1 MALEPGDVV
10 MLKSGGHTMTVVS
23 VDEENIDC
31 LWIGDDG
38 QMFRQSIPA
47 IALTVVEGL
56 ELDEPDEDEETEDD
70 EDEHEDEDGDE
81 DDEDDEDD
89 DEDEDDD
96 DEEEDDEDDD
106 KERRAKKR

>member
-1 MALEPGDVV
+1 MAFEPGDVV

-23 VDEENIDC
+23 VEEEDIDC

-47 IALTVVEGL
+47 VALSVVEGL
-56 ELDEPDEDEETEDD
+56 EIDEPDEDEETEDD
-70 EDEHEDEDGDE
+70 ED
-81 DDEDDEDD
+81 

-96 DEEEDDEDDD
+96 DEEDDGDEDDEEEDEED
-106 KERRAKKR
+106 EGEGEEEARRKKR